1 MAFKPFPVTL
11 AISFC
16 HPPFHTLTTV
26 SGRTCTLLSTTSCQ
40 MIYSLPRPPTI
51 FSNLKS
57 SKENDFWLNEWHT
70 VQYMNYLLMTKY
82 NCSSTNTGN
91 CIMPSLNFIRLLRVV
106 ITPSVACCWEEK
118 TTRSNRMS
126 FTAQSR
132 FDTCKTDCRRQW
144 ALTTAIKV
152 KSSNITRR
160 SSQFRNL
167 LFLSRDWKVEK
178 VPQKYSL

>member
-11 AISFC
+11 AISLC

-57 SKENDFWLNEWHT
+57 RKENDFWLNEWHT

-106 ITPSVACCWEEK
+106 ITPSVARCWEEK

-126 FTAQSR
+126 FR
-132 FDTCKTDCRRQW
+132 
-144 ALTTAIKV
+144 LYNAILNVEMGCSPTWRTLNK
-152 KSSNITRR
+152 N
-160 SSQFRNL
+160 
-167 LFLSRDWKVEK
+167 RDGS
-178 VPQKYSL
+178 YSP